1 MAATSNDELEKHVLQ
16 FLREFKSL
24 VDQNGLT
31 VKDRLKNQKDLLEMG
46 LTSRQ
51 RLEIILSLSVQD
63 YCAGPKE
70 DIYEPGQLWIFGKH
84 VDGEEVYIKL
94 KIAEFRGEEF
104 AVCYSFHKSE
114 FPLSYP
120 LIG

>member
-1 MAATSNDELEKHVLQ
+1 MAAIIDNELVKHVRQ
-16 FLREFKSL
+16 FLREFKIL

-31 VKDRLKNQKDLLEMG
+31 VKDRQKNQKDLLEMG
-46 LTSRQ
+46 LTSMQ

-70 DIYEPGQLWIFGKH
+70 DMYEPGQLWIFGKH

-94 KIAEFRGEEF
+94 KIAESRGEEY
-104 AVCYSFHKSE
+104 AVCFSFHKSE

-120 LIG
+120 LT